1 MEPKPPDPKD
11 PAPPKGGAPLRN
23 RNALKHGLYARHYT
37 ADQRLKMEGV
47 PSLEA
52 LDEIW
57 MLRSTLDRILDL
69 IDASDDPAQKVKLYN
84 SLYLGSLR
92 LMTAMRTHTILVGED
107 KQLLTSFWEALDLF
121 RKERGL

>member
-1 MEPKPPDPKD
+1 M
-11 PAPPKGGAPLRN
+11 RI
-23 RNALKHGLYARHYT
+23 ALLADIHGNSIALDAVLDDMRS
-37 ADQRLKMEGV
+37 QG
-47 PSLEA
+47 A